1 MLKSKEINKGYLM
14 SKKILLIDGNSLAF
28 RAFYAMYQQLDRMVT
43 PEGLHTNALVAF
55 NNFLESIV
63 LPMQPDM
70 GLVAWDARSGRET
83 FRGDL
88 YADYKAGRDKAPAE
102 FKEQFP
108 YLREMV
114 EAHGL
119 HNYEQMGLEADDIIG
134 TLSRVGQKAGDQV
147 IIITG
152 DQDLTQLVTD
162 DVTVKLTKKGV
173 TQVEVYTPDFI
184 MEKFGITPE
193 QIIDKKALTGD
204 TSDNYLGVT
213 KVGEKTALK
222 LLKEY
227 HDLDNLY
234 AHVDEMKPSKMK
246 ENLIN
251 DKDVAYR
258 ARKLA
263 TIITDAK
270 LEIGLSDIAYN
281 GPKEKGLVELFEKL
295 HFRQALNKLR
305 SQSLLGDDLGEA
317 ADASEQKQGDFA
329 KVSTLT
335 EASLKKLVEED
346 QLAFHIDTTGENYHQ
361 ADMIAF
367 ALGNDKVGY
376 FASRDFTLFDHDD
389 LRTIIESDRIQLRLF
404 NAKAHWVLLH
414 RLGLTLHGVDFDF
427 LLVAYLL
434 DTVGN
439 DNVLSTLA
447 GRFGRY
453 LATDEE
459 IYGKGAKFAVPE
471 EAEVVEDHVGHKA
484 QTVFDLRDQ
493 AFSDLDEHEQGHLYS
508 DIELPLSFVL
518 AKMEA
523 RGFKVN
529 QDRLAKMGQE
539 MDEKIASLKEEI
551 FQMAGEEFN
560 INSTKQLGTLLF
572 DKMGLPVIK
581 KTKTGYSTA
590 VEVLEKLAPQA
601 PIVEHILAYRQLA
614 KLKSTY
620 VDGLLAVVDQADQK
634 VHTRF
639 LQTLTQTGRLS
650 SVDPNLQN
658 IPMRTEEGRK
668 IRHAFVPSK
677 PDWLIFGAD
686 YSQIELRVLASITGD
701 PAMEHAF
708 VEDEDIHAETARK
721 VFGLADDAPVDAD
734 QRRTAKA
741 VNFGIVYGISDF
753 GLSKNL
759 NIARKDA
766 KSFIETYF
774 QEFPK
779 IHQWM
784 DAIKEKAHKDGFVE
798 TIEHRRRYLPDINA
812 KNFNTRSFAERTAM
826 NSPIQGSAADI
837 IKIAMIKVDRA
848 IQEKGLQARMLVQ
861 VHDELVFECPTEELD
876 QLRETVTTV
885 MDQAVKLA
893 IPLKVESH
901 AGPTWYEAK

>member
-1 MLKSKEINKGYLM
+1 M

-55 NNFLESIV
+55 NNFIESIV
-63 LPMQPDM
+63 VPMQPDM
-70 GLVAWDARSGRET
+70 ALVAWDARSGKET

-88 YADYKAGRDKAPAE
+88 YPEYKSGRDKTPAE

-108 YLREMV
+108 YLHEMV

-119 HNYEQMGLEADDIIG
+119 HNYEQVGLEADDIIG
-134 TLSRVGQKAGDQV
+134 TLSRVGQAAGDQV

-152 DQDLTQLVTD
+152 DADLTQLVTD

-184 MEKFGITPE
+184 MEQYGITPA

-204 TSDNYLGVT
+204 TSDNYPGVT
-213 KVGEKTALK
+213 KIGEKTALK
-222 LLKEY
+222 LLKQY
-227 HDLDNLY
+227 HDLENLY
-234 AHVDEMKPSKMK
+234 AHVDEMKASKMK
-246 ENLIN
+246 EHLIE
-251 DKDVAYR
+251 DKDVAFR
-258 ARKLA
+258 AQKLA

-270 LEIGLSDIAYN
+270 LPIGLTDIEYH
-281 GPKEKGLVELFEKL
+281 GPKEKGLVSLFEKL
-295 HFRQALNKLR
+295 HFKQALNKLR
-305 SQSLLGDDLGEA
+305 ANSLFDDDGEA
-317 ADASEQKQGDFA
+317 AEEAEAKQGNFTEV
-329 KVSTLT
+329 KELT
-335 EASLKKLVEED
+335 ADVLKKLVKEKS
-346 QLAFHIDTTGENYHQ
+346 LAFHIDTTGPNYHT
-361 ADMIAF
+361 ADMFAF
-367 ALGNDKVGY
+367 ALGNDTVGY
-376 FASRDFTLFDHDD
+376 YGSRDFTLFDNED
-389 LRTIIESDRIQLRLF
+389 LRQIIESKDIALQLF
-404 NAKAHWVLLH
+404 NAKEHWVLCH
-414 RLGLTLHGVDFDF
+414 RLGLNLDGADFDF

-453 LATDEE
+453 LASDEE

-471 EAEVVEDHVGHKA
+471 DDKVLIDHIGHKV
-484 QTVFDLRDQ
+484 QTIFDLRDQ
-493 AFSDLDEHEQGHLYS
+493 AFADLDKHEQGHLYH

-523 RGFKVN
+523 QGFTVKE
-529 QDRLAKMGQE
+529 DRLAKMGQE
-539 MDEKIASLKEEI
+539 MDEQIANLKSEI
-551 FQMAGEEFN
+551 YQMAGEEFN

-620 VDGLLAVVDQADQK
+620 VDGLLAVVDPADHK

-658 IPMRTEEGRK
+658 IPMRTEAGRK
-668 IRHAFVPSK
+668 IRHAFVPAHEG
-677 PDWLIFGAD
+677 WEIFGAD

-741 VNFGIVYGISDF
+741 VNFGIVYGISDY

-759 NIARKDA
+759 NIPRKDA
-766 KSFIETYF
+766 KNFIETYF
-774 QEFPK
+774 KEFPK

-784 DAIKEKAHKDGFVE
+784 GQIKEQAHKDGYVE

-837 IKIAMIKVDRA
+837 IKIAMIKVSRA
-848 IQEKGLQARMLVQ
+848 IEEKGMQANMLVQ
-861 VHDELVFECPTEELD
+861 VHDELVFECPKEELEE
-876 QLRETVTTV
+876 LRETVTKV
-885 MDQAVKLA
+885 MDSAVKLA

>member
-1 MLKSKEINKGYLM
+1 M

-70 GLVAWDARSGRET
+70 ALVAWDARSGKET

-88 YADYKAGRDKAPAE
+88 YDDYKAGRDKAPSE

-119 HNYEQMGLEADDIIG
+119 HNYEQIGLEADDIIG
-134 TLSRVGQKAGDQV
+134 TLSRVGEKAGDQV

-162 DVTVKLTKKGV
+162 SVTVKLTKKGV

-184 MEKFGITPE
+184 MEKFGITPA

-204 TSDNYLGVT
+204 TSDNYPGVT

-234 AHVDEMKPSKMK
+234 AHVPDMKASKMK

-251 DKDVAYR
+251 DKASAYR
-258 ARKLA
+258 AQKLA

-270 LEIGLSDIAYN
+270 LEIGLSDLVYRE
-281 GPKEKGLVELFEKL
+281 PEEKGLVTLFEKL
-295 HFRQALNKLR
+295 HFKQALSKLR
-305 SQSLLGDDLGEA
+305 AHSLLDEDFAEA
-317 ADASEQKQGDFA
+317 AEDSEKKQGNFA
-329 KVSTLT
+329 AVKELNEAALT
-335 EASLKKLVEED
+335 QLAKEKS
-346 QLAFHIDTTGENYHQ
+346 LAFHIDTTGDNYHQ
-361 ADMIAF
+361 ADMIAY
-367 ALGNDKVGY
+367 AIGNDQVGY
-376 FASRDFTLFDHDD
+376 YASRDLTLLGSETFK
-389 LRTIIESDRIQLRLF
+389 RIIESQEIALRLF

-414 RLGLTLHGVDFDF
+414 RLGLNLAGVDFDF

-453 LATDEE
+453 LASNEE
-459 IYGKGAKFAVPE
+459 IYGKGAKFAIPE
-471 EAEVVEDHVGHKA
+471 DETVVLEHVGHKA
-484 QTVFDLRDQ
+484 QTIFDLRDQ
-493 AFSDLDEHEQGHLYS
+493 AFADLDEHEQGHLYH

-523 RGFKVN
+523 QGFTVN
-529 QDRLAKMGQE
+529 EDRLSKMGQE
-539 MDEKIASLKEEI
+539 MEEQIASLKDEI

-572 DKMGLPVIK
+572 EKMGLPVIK

-620 VDGLLAVVDQADQK
+620 VDGLLAVVDPADHK

-658 IPMRTEEGRK
+658 IPMRTEAGRK
-668 IRHAFVPSK
+668 IRHAFVPSHD
-677 PDWLIFGAD
+677 DWLIFGAD

-721 VFGLADDAPVDAD
+721 VFGLADDAPIDAD

-784 DAIKEKAHKDGFVE
+784 AAIKEKAHQDGYVE

-837 IKIAMIKVDRA
+837 IKIAMIKVNQA
-848 IQEKGLQARMLVQ
+848 IEERGLQAKMLVQ
-861 VHDELVFECPTEELD
+861 VHDELVFECPKEELE

>member
-1 MLKSKEINKGYLM
+1 M

-70 GLVAWDARSGRET
+70 ALVAWDARSGKET

-88 YADYKAGRDKAPAE
+88 YEEYKSGRDKAPAE

-108 YLREMV
+108 YMREMV
-114 EAHGL
+114 AAHGL
-119 HNYEQMGLEADDIIG
+119 HNYEQIGLEADDIIG
-134 TLSRVGQKAGDQV
+134 TLSRVGMAAGDKV

-152 DQDLTQLVTD
+152 DQDLTQLATD
-162 DVTVKLTKKGV
+162 DVTVKITKKGV

-184 MEKFGITPE
+184 MEKFGITPA

-204 TSDNYLGVT
+204 TSDNYPGVT
-213 KVGEKTALK
+213 KIGEKTALK

-234 AHVDEMKPSKMK
+234 AHVDEMKQSKMK

-251 DKDVAYR
+251 DKEVAYR
-258 ARKLA
+258 AQKLA

-270 LEIGLSDIAYN
+270 LEIGLDDIEYH
-281 GPKEKGLVELFEKL
+281 GPKTAGLVDLFEKL
-295 HFRQALNKLR
+295 HFKQALTKVRAHQLIDQDDDSADTSMEQAHFKPVSELTKDALNKLV
-305 SQSLLGDDLGEA
+305 
-317 ADASEQKQGDFA
+317 K
-329 KVSTLT
+329 
-335 EASLKKLVEED
+335 ED
-346 QLAFHIDTTGENYHQ
+346 TLAFQIETTGDNYHT
-361 ADMIAF
+361 ADLIGF

-376 FASRDFTLFDHDD
+376 FASRDFSLFEEDGMKQIVEDENIK
-389 LRTIIESDRIQLRLF
+389 LQLF
-404 NAKAHWVLLH
+404 NAKEHWVLAH
-414 RLGLTLHGVDFDF
+414 RLGLTLAGVDFDF

-447 GRFGRY
+447 GRFDHY
-453 LATDEE
+453 LPDDESV
-459 IYGKGAKFAVPE
+459 YGKGAKFAIPE
-471 EAEVVEDHVGHKA
+471 EKTVVLDHIGQKA
-484 QTVFDLRDQ
+484 QTVFALRDQ
-493 AFSDLDEHEQGHLYS
+493 AFSDLDEHKQTHLYH

-523 RGFKVN
+523 QGFKVN
-529 QDRLAKMGQE
+529 EERLAKMGQE
-539 MDEKIASLKEEI
+539 MEEQIASLKEEI
-551 FQMAGEEFN
+551 FAMAGEEFN

-572 DKMGLPVIK
+572 EKMGLPVIK

-601 PIVEHILAYRQLA
+601 PIVDHILQYRQLA

-620 VDGLLAVVDQADQK
+620 VDGLLAVVDQQDQK

-658 IPMRTEEGRK
+658 IPMRTEAGRK
-668 IRHAFVPSK
+668 IRHAFVPSHE
-677 PDWLIFGAD
+677 DWEIFGAD
-686 YSQIELRVLASITGD
+686 YSQIELRVLASITED

-708 VEDEDIHAETARK
+708 VEDHDIHAETARK
-721 VFGLADDAPVDAD
+721 VFGLGDDAEVSSD

-741 VNFGIVYGISDF
+741 VNFGIVYGISDY

-766 KSFIETYF
+766 KSFIDTYF

-779 IHQWM
+779 IHDWM
-784 DAIKEKAHKDGFVE
+784 NAIKEKAHKDGFVE

-848 IQEKGLQARMLVQ
+848 LKEKNLEAKMLVQ
-861 VHDELVFECPTEELD
+861 VHDELVFECPKEELET
-876 QLRETVTTV
+876 LRETVTQV
-885 MDQAVKLA
+885 MDSAVKLA

-901 AGPTWYEAK
+901 SGPTWYEAK